1 EWGGSAVVVRP
12 GVRSELRR
20 LWEMAPSDPRLAQLM
35 ARAEPRRRLLLRTYG
50 IGESHVADLFAESGG
65 DPPGVETS
73 ICARNYEI
81 EIDIRAAAGAAAEG
95 ERLWRAMRGRLG
107 APVFATDERSPAESG
122 LGAARG
128 RGPTLAAAEACRGG

>member
-50 IGESHVADLFAESGG
+50 IGESHVADLFAAAGG

-81 EIDIRAAAGAAAEG
+81 EIDIRSAAGAAADADQLWEG
-95 ERLWRAMRGRLG
+95 LREALG
-107 APVFATDERSPAESG
+107 DHVFATDERPVAE
-122 LGAARG
+122 LVLEAARA
-128 RGPTLAAAEACRGG
+128 RALTIATAE